1 MKPQTAQLSLQVA
14 GRLSHF
20 LHNWE
25 VLTTD
30 KWVIET
36 VKGFQ
41 IPFVGHPVQG
51 CRPNAPIYSSELH
64 LLIQEVKALL
74 GKGAVQGFN
83 PVPQESFYSTL
94 WCPKKEVK

>member
-1 MKPQTAQLSLQVA
+1 M
-14 GRLSHF
+14 
-20 LHNWE
+20 
-25 VLTTD
+25 LTTD

-41 IPFVGHPVQG
+41 IPFVGHPVQE

-64 LLIQEVKALL
+64 LLIKEEVKALL
-74 GKGAVQGFN
+74 GKGAVQVCN

-94 WCPKKEVK
+94 FLVPKKGGQMRPVINLKRLNKWVAL